1 MKGKLTVLTNL
12 VSLLLLT
19 FATEKGN
26 KEHLKRK

>member
-1 MKGKLTVLTNL
+1 MKEKLTVLTL
-12 VSLLLLT
+12 LIPLLLLT